1 MLTEFM
7 LLGMV
12 CSFVAILLTSAPAT
26 DEKLWDRDRTLGFGR
41 GARRRLTTLDVS
53 TVLTCPIGFQPAAL
67 RAQSGDS
74 TESRPEMDLIACLNG
89 TPAASRAT
97 PEFLDA

>member
-1 MLTEFM
+1 MLAELM

-26 DEKLWDRDRTLGFGR
+26 DEKVWDRDRTLGFGR
-41 GARRRLTTLDVS
+41 GTRRRLTTLDVS

-67 RAQSGDS
+67 R
-74 TESRPEMDLIACLNG
+74 ESANPTAVRPSMDLIAFLNG